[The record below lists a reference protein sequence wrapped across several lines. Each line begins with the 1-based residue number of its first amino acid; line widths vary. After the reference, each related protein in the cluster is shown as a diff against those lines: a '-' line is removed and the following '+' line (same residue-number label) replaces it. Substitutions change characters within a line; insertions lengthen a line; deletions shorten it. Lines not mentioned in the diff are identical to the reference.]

1 MTRRSRGNHRMC
13 ERWVAWRRKREDL
26 SDRVRFERLFF
37 FPSFQPTSK
46 VAQRINARADPPT
59 GTTLV
64 AAQGASGTKQGTRK
78 KLQQVAR
85 EQSGDLIG

>member
-1 MTRRSRGNHRMC
+1 M
-13 ERWVAWRRKREDL
+13 D
-26 SDRVRFERLFF
+26 
-37 FPSFQPTSK
+37 
-46 VAQRINARADPPT
+46 ARADPPT